1 MARIAGQLEPVA
13 ARASR
18 GENIADQAGLAS
30 TWGAVASLSMAEILG
45 QFNALAAF
53 FTDFFLTP
61 SVTAL
66 QLRVCL
72 VRE

>member
-1 MARIAGQLEPVA
+1 
-13 ARASR
+13 
-18 GENIADQAGLAS
+18 
-30 TWGAVASLSMAEILG
+30 MAEILG

-53 FTDFFLTP
+53 FKDFFLTP

>member
-1 MARIAGQLEPVA
+1 MK
-13 ARASR
+13 
-18 GENIADQAGLAS
+18 
-30 TWGAVASLSMAEILG
+30 TEIVG
-45 QFNALAAF
+45 QFKALAAF

-61 SVTAL
+61 GGTAL